1 MLRSDCRAAARLVV
15 GAAVAIVVWCG
26 LLPRLLS
33 VAPVARHVRLMEERG
48 VDPAAMYYSEL
59 ERLPLPPPWV
69 EDRVILWPWQGAPD
83 GATLCRNPRE

>member
-1 MLRSDCRAAARLVV
+1 MMLSREYRAAVRVV
-15 GAAVAIVVWCG
+15 TGAVIAIAVWCG

-48 VDPAAMYYSEL
+48 VDPAAMYYTEL

-69 EDRVILWPWQGAPD
+69 EDRVILWP
-83 GATLCRNPRE
+83 